1 MIQTKEFN
9 KKKKN
14 SWLACYGMGHSS
26 LLDYFYVGV
35 GWGLVRGLE
44 RSNPFSCLRLHKTW
58 SFVSI
63 KDATE
68 CMDSGAV
75 HSIVRGLEK

>member
-1 MIQTKEFN
+1 
-9 KKKKN
+9 
-14 SWLACYGMGHSS
+14 MGHHS

-35 GWGLVRGLE
+35 GWGLVRGG
-44 RSNPFSCLRLHKTW
+44 LRGLILFHVWDCTKHGALCQ
-58 SFVSI
+58 VSI

-68 CMDSGAV
+68 CMDSGTV